1 MRGQAWRQ
9 VALARHLSRRAVKR
23 ARIESLVLLGLLAL
37 ILLVYEYRRVLFPAS
52 WDTAVRGVA
61 ALALISLGWQF
72 ARDVGRALGPT
83 LFRRMDP
90 STAATFG
97 FLIRLITMCIAVVIG
112 LRVAGI
118 RPRTLLLGGAATAVV
133 LGLAAQQTLGNV
145 MAGTV
150 LLNARTFRA
159 GERIRLQGGGLAG
172 SVEGIVTSLGLMYT
186 TLANGADTIMVPNA
200 VVLSVA
206 VVPLREPAA
215 VSLRARLRPGSTPAE
230 VEEQLRTAISTP
242 MRGAPSITL
251 EEVDGD
257 EVVVRIAATPN
268 NPGDGPR
275 LATEVLH
282 AIEPHVAGSDSG
294 DRAAPE
300 NGDRPGPTRPVSGEA
315 VRSGSR

>member
-1 MRGQAWRQ
+1 MRSQAWRQ
-9 VALARHLSRRAVKR
+9 MALARHLSRRAVRR
-23 ARIESLVLLGLLAL
+23 ARIESLVLLGLLAGVF
-37 ILLVYEYRRVLFPAS
+37 LLYEYRHVLFPPS
-52 WDTAVRGVA
+52 WDTGVRGVA
-61 ALALISLGWQF
+61 ALALVSLGWQF

-83 LFRRMDP
+83 LFRRMEP
-90 STAATFG
+90 GAAGTFG
-97 FLIRLITMCIAVVIG
+97 FLIRLFTMCVAVVIA

-150 LLNARTFRA
+150 LLNARTFRV

-230 VEEQLRTAISTP
+230 IEEQLRTAISTP
-242 MRGAPSITL
+242 LRGAPSVTL

-257 EVVVRIAATPN
+257 EVVVRIAATPSK
-268 NPGDGPR
+268 PDAGPR

-282 AIEPHVAGSDSG
+282 AIRPHVVGSSSGVRSAPRSG
-294 DRAAPE
+294 DRPRPAQPASDETAAI
-300 NGDRPGPTRPVSGEA
+300 G
-315 VRSGSR
+315 

>member
-1 MRGQAWRQ
+1 
-9 VALARHLSRRAVKR
+9 
-23 ARIESLVLLGLLAL
+23 
-37 ILLVYEYRRVLFPAS
+37 
-52 WDTAVRGVA
+52 
-61 ALALISLGWQF
+61 
-72 ARDVGRALGPT
+72 
-83 LFRRMDP
+83 MDP
-90 STAATFG
+90 AAAGTFG
-97 FLIRLITMCIAVVIG
+97 FLIRLITMCIAVVIA

-172 SVEGIVTSLGLMYT
+172 SVEGLVTSLGLMYT
-186 TLANGADTIMVPNA
+186 TLANGADTIMVPNS

-230 VEEQLRTAISTP
+230 VEEQLRNAISTP
-242 MRGAPSITL
+242 IRGAPSITL

-257 EVVVRIAATPN
+257 EVVVRIAATPS

-275 LATEVLH
+275 LASEVLH
-282 AIEPHVAGSDSG
+282 AIEPHVAGSDNA
-294 DRAAPE
+294 DRAARG
-300 NGDRPGPTRPVSGEA
+300 NGDRPRPAQPPSSQS
-315 VRSGSR
+315 VRSSTR

>member
-1 MRGQAWRQ
+1 MT
-9 VALARHLSRRAVKR
+9 LARHLSRRAVRR
-23 ARIESLVLLGLLAL
+23 ARIESLVLLGLLAG
-37 ILLVYEYRRVLFPAS
+37 IVLVYEYRHVLFPAS
-52 WDTAVRGVA
+52 WDTAVRGIA

-90 STAATFG
+90 GAAGTVG
-97 FLIRLITMCIAVVIG
+97 FLIRLITMCGAVVIA

-150 LLNARTFRA
+150 LVNARTFRV

-172 SVEGIVTSLGLMYT
+172 SVEGVVTSLGLMYT
-186 TLANGADTIMVPNA
+186 TLASGADTILVPNS

-230 VEEQLRTAISTP
+230 IEEQLRTTISTP
-242 MRGAPSITL
+242 IRGSPSVTL

-257 EVVVRIAATPN
+257 EVVVRIAATPSD
-268 NPGDGPR
+268 PAAGPR

-282 AIEPHVAGSDSG
+282 AIGPHVAGSGNEHPS
-294 DRAAPE
+294 APG
-300 NGDRPGPTRPVSGEA
+300 NGDQPRPAQAASGES
-315 VRSGSR
+315 VGSGSR

>member
-1 MRGQAWRQ
+1 
-9 VALARHLSRRAVKR
+9 VALARHLSRRAVRR
-23 ARIESLVLLGLLAL
+23 ARIESLVLLAMLCGVV
-37 ILLVYEYRRVLFPAS
+37 LVYAYRRVLFPAA
-52 WDTAVRGVA
+52 WDTAVRVVA
-61 ALALISLGWQF
+61 ALALVSLGWQF
-72 ARDVGRALGPT
+72 ARDVGRAVGPT

-90 STAATFG
+90 GAAGTVG
-97 FLIRLITMCIAVVIG
+97 FLIRLVTMCAAVVIA

-133 LGLAAQQTLGNV
+133 FGLAAQQTLGNV

-150 LLNARTFRA
+150 LLNARTFRV

-186 TLANGADTIMVPNA
+186 TLANGADTIMVPNS

-230 VEEQLRTAISTP
+230 IEDQLRSAISTP
-242 MRGAPSITL
+242 IRGSPSVTL

-257 EVVVRIAATPN
+257 EVVVRIAATPSS
-268 NPGDGPR
+268 PGDGPR
-275 LATEVLH
+275 LATEILK
-282 AIEPHVAGSDSG
+282 AIEPHVAGSG
-294 DRAAPE
+294 
-300 NGDRPGPTRPVSGEA
+300 NGDASATDKRTSTAPDAASVQ
-315 VRSGSR
+315 